1 MSPTNEEVL
10 PVSLF
15 IEFFPF
21 YAANTRSLWKQNE
34 IKSEWDK
41 HRFLEEIAL
50 LDMLLVWNC
59 CYQQREY
66 KYVLFHFYY
75 HAQSSQVSLCDV
87 QGHCFVFFPE
97 LSYYVLNEYKL
108 YGVHEKK
115 PDRLKRPPQ
124 GASLKW
130 MVCVPTLICRGFKH
144 GMIHEGEWWLDL

>member
-21 YAANTRSLWKQNE
+21 YTANTRSLWKQNE

-50 LDMLLVWNC
+50 LDMLFGTAAINNENINMF
-59 CYQQREY
+59 YSIFITTIFTG
-66 KYVLFHFYY
+66 LFMRCSRALF
-75 HAQSSQVSLCDV
+75 
-87 QGHCFVFFPE
+87 FFFFPE

-130 MVCVPTLICRGFKH
+130 MVCVPTLICRAFKH
-144 GMIHEGEWWLDL
+144 GMIHEEGEWWSDL